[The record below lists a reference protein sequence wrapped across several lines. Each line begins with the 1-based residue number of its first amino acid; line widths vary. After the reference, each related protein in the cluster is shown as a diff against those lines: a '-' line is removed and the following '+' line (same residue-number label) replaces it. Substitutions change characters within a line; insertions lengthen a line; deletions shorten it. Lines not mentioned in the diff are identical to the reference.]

1 MARTDYTAKVT
12 ETMQDLTAREK
23 IALKDFESCAKLN
36 DIIKDEALTLSIAN
50 VVKVEVHNEHSKQN
64 TDYNVFIVV
73 TSDGKK
79 YRTGSESFYE
89 SYCDIIDELNDAG
102 EDTSAVDFKL
112 YKVKSNNFDGDFI
125 KCALA

>member
-1 MARTDYTAKVT
+1 MARTDYNAKVT
-12 ETMQDLTAREK
+12 YSNKELTAREK
-23 IALKDFESCAKLN
+23 IAFKDFESAIKLN
-36 DIIKDEALTLSIAN
+36 DIIKDDALTLSISN

-73 TSDGKK
+73 TSDGKT

-89 SYCDIIDELNDAG
+89 SYCDIIEELAEAG
-102 EDTSAVDFKL
+102 EDVSTVDFKL